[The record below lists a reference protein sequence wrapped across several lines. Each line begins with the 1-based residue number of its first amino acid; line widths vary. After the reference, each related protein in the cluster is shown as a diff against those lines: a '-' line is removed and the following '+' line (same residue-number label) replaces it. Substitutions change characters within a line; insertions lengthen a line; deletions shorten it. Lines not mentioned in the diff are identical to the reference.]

1 MTYVVFFALLLLIT
15 LLATYL
21 KIESNRRKAIE
32 AQKKQFNE
40 RVSQVGAR
48 LKSKLNELVEAK
60 ILRPKYAPRI
70 QAIVSNF
77 FVVQKH
83 TDENLQTLEDVS
95 DLLINTLSN
104 ELTKA
109 NQMGNGQSLEEN
121 IQYFVSELPQQGISY
136 NKTFYSEALPNLIEL
151 IKTNDLLQPLDNEE
165 NEYIPENQDPNNQLN
180 QHANIA

>member
-60 ILRPKYAPRI
+60 ILRPKYSPRI

-109 NQMGNGQSLEEN
+109 NQTGNGQSLEEN

-180 QHANIA
+180 QHVNIA